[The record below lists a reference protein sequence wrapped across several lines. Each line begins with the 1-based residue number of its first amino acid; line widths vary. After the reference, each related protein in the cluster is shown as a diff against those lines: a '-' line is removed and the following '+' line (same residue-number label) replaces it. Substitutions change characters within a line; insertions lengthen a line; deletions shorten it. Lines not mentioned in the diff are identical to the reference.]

1 MKVIAYYLPQFHE
14 IPENNEWWGKG
25 FTEWTNVKKAKPLF
39 KDHLQPR
46 IPLNNNYYDL
56 SDTKVM
62 EKQAEMAKSYGVDAF
77 CFYHYWFDGKL
88 LLEKP
93 LLNLLD
99 NKNIKIDFCLSWANE
114 PWART
119 WDGKDKDVLVAQ
131 NYGSSTDWEKH
142 FNYLVK
148 YFKDERYI
156 KINGSPMLLIY
167 KSKNIPNFDDML
179 LYWNDLAIKHGFE
192 KGLHIVE
199 TMAGQQ
205 AQPISSFTKAVVEF
219 EPSLSLGLN
228 SDRIYWLKNKI
239 KMLINKGLYRMDY
252 MSLTKKSTQRN
263 CDYGKQCYLGCFPGW
278 DNTPRK
284 QNRGVVFDNA
294 NPDNFYEYLVTQMKK
309 SSIDSFLFINAWNEW
324 AEGAYLE
331 PDEYNGYGFLEAV
344 KNAKNTVFGDK

>member
-1 MKVIAYYLPQFHE
+1 
-14 IPENNEWWGKG
+14 
-25 FTEWTNVKKAKPLF
+25 
-39 KDHLQPR
+39 
-46 IPLNNNYYDL
+46 
-56 SDTKVM
+56 M

-179 LYWNDLAIKHGFE
+179 LYWNDLAIKH
-192 KGLHIVE
+192 
-199 TMAGQQ
+199 
-205 AQPISSFTKAVVEF
+205 
-219 EPSLSLGLN
+219 
-228 SDRIYWLKNKI
+228 R
-239 KMLINKGLYRMDY
+239 
-252 MSLTKKSTQRN
+252 
-263 CDYGKQCYLGCFPGW
+263 
-278 DNTPRK
+278 
-284 QNRGVVFDNA
+284 
-294 NPDNFYEYLVTQMKK
+294 
-309 SSIDSFLFINAWNEW
+309 
-324 AEGAYLE
+324 
-331 PDEYNGYGFLEAV
+331 
-344 KNAKNTVFGDK
+344 